1 MLVKTVEIRSST
13 RSPQDGL
20 TRSFLSVRGDSYRQ
34 GTSRENY
41 FLLCFEMSGL
51 CSRVKALESIVWNVR
66 HSLLSLLSLLQD
78 GHSPPFTRSPVPA
91 RTRTTTRIILFS
103 FRTSLILL
111 LERASLRV
119 CLRPTAARLP
129 ADVSEQQL
137 EDISWITVSIFFIP
151 SFILEDHTRRSKPW
165 NTNTK
170 NNNTNTYR
178 REQSDLIRAFK
189 ISLFIFISVNISASF
204 NFFLAPVLFWGIWCG
219 VI

>member
-1 MLVKTVEIRSST
+1 MEIRSST
-13 RSPQDGL
+13 RSSQDGL
-20 TRSFLSVRGDSYRQ
+20 TRSFLSVRGDSYRH

-51 CSRVKALESIVWNVR
+51 CSRVKAPESIIWNVR

-78 GHSPPFTRSPVPA
+78 GHSPPSTRSPVPA

-103 FRTSLILL
+103 FRTSFILL
-111 LERASLRV
+111 LERGLRV

-137 EDISWITVSIFFIP
+137 EDISWITVSIFFLFPALFWKITHGRANP
-151 SFILEDHTRRSKPW
+151 GTPTLKIIIQTHKG
-165 NTNTK
+165 
-170 NNNTNTYR
+170 
-178 REQSDLIRAFK
+178 DLIRAFK

-204 NFFLAPVLFWGIWCG
+204 NFFSSSFILSIWCG

>member
-1 MLVKTVEIRSST
+1 MEIRSST
-13 RSPQDGL
+13 RSSQDGL
-20 TRSFLSVRGDSYRQ
+20 TRSFLSVRGDSYRH

-51 CSRVKALESIVWNVR
+51 CSRVKAPESIIWNVR

-78 GHSPPFTRSPVPA
+78 GHSPPSTRSPVPA

-103 FRTSLILL
+103 FRTSFILL

-137 EDISWITVSIFFIP
+137 EDFSWITVSIFFIP
-151 SFILEDHTRRSKPW
+151 SFILEDHTRKSKPW

-170 NNNTNTYR
+170 NNNTNT
-178 REQSDLIRAFK
+178 
-189 ISLFIFISVNISASF
+189 
-204 NFFLAPVLFWGIWCG
+204 
-219 VI
+219 